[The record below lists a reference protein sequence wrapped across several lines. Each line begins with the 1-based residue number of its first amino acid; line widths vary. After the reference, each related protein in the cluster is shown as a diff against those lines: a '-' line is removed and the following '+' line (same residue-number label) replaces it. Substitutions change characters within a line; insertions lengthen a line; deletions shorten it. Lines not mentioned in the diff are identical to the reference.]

1 VLRSKP
7 AKFRTRHPEQSLPNR
22 GQTREALACGVSLR
36 QGHVVSRSLAM
47 PNRITV
53 DQASLTDNDVAQQV
67 EFTAEIDGD
76 ERDFAVKYAVLRELS
91 GDEPENDALELFE
104 RFSDEILDVCADVAD
119 QRPNANVV
127 MIDDDDLE

>member
-1 VLRSKP
+1 
-7 AKFRTRHPEQSLPNR
+7 
-22 GQTREALACGVSLR
+22 
-36 QGHVVSRSLAM
+36 M
-47 PNRITV
+47 PSRITV
-53 DQASLTDNDVAQQV
+53 DQASLTDNDVAHQI

-127 MIDDDDLE
+127 VIDDDDLE

>member
-1 VLRSKP
+1 
-7 AKFRTRHPEQSLPNR
+7 
-22 GQTREALACGVSLR
+22 
-36 QGHVVSRSLAM
+36 M
-47 PNRITV
+47 PSRITV
-53 DQASLTDNDVAQQV
+53 DQASLTDNDIAQQI

-76 ERDFAVKYAVLRELS
+76 ERDFAVKYAVLQELS
-91 GDEPENDALELFE
+91 GDEPDNDALELFE

>member
-1 VLRSKP
+1 
-7 AKFRTRHPEQSLPNR
+7 
-22 GQTREALACGVSLR
+22 
-36 QGHVVSRSLAM
+36 M

>member
-1 VLRSKP
+1 
-7 AKFRTRHPEQSLPNR
+7 
-22 GQTREALACGVSLR
+22 
-36 QGHVVSRSLAM
+36 M

-127 MIDDDDLE
+127 VIDDDDLE